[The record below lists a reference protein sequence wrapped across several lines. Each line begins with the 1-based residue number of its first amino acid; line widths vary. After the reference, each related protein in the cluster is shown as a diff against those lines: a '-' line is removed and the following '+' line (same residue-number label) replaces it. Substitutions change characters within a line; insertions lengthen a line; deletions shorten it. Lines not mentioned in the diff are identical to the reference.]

1 MWNEGIEMARTA
13 YALDEALE
21 SGDTGRIIE
30 LADLLSGQVKQEVST
45 RAEAEGWYE
54 EYDRATSHEHWK
66 VDTTVDPYGPVAF
79 PMRAVPASTEN
90 RRGLLEPVYGSGIYD
105 EIEDRA
111 LQRLRRQ
118 AGFRT
123 AADFA
128 NAANIPVKDYQRYE
142 RGAADAIPPQVAGT
156 IARQLASSGVTVP
169 EWLSAAADTGKTNP
183 YARSFKQTLEDGG
196 WRVLEGTSGDVF
208 TLTYEPMFPGV
219 EPEFTVPL
227 DMRGK
232 DLNAPRAWISAARD
246 AAASDMVF
254 WSGGVRKDEPGWV
267 AEEIKRFK
275 EGALAELPQLVE
287 DAMAAAPWLDF
298 TEADVKVPEAAW
310 AFETEDGHQCVAE
323 CHLTDD
329 EDSPWGCAFYFSTYT
344 YSSELRM
351 WQEYD
356 GGMFWGYKNA
366 DDPDLKTEALCA
378 CKYPYS
384 DGDER
389 RIDYGLLD
397 IHGVWDEH
405 GLPFTSTE
413 LGGLHDDTG
422 LDLDAEARQMRDTM
436 LDRDEYAAPVHE
448 EPQGR

>member
-1 MWNEGIEMARTA
+1 MWDEGIEMARTA

-45 RAEAEGWYE
+45 RAEEEGWYE

-90 RRGLLEPVYGSGIYD
+90 WRGLLEPVYGSGIYD

-183 YARSFKQTLEDGG
+183 YARSFKQMLEDEG
-196 WRVLEGTSGDVF
+196 WRVLEGASGDVF
-208 TLTYEPMFPGV
+208 TLTYEPTFPGV

-232 DLNAPRAWISAARD
+232 GLNDPKAWISAARD

-254 WSGGVRKDEPGWV
+254 WAGGVRKDEPGWV

-287 DAMAAAPWLDF
+287 DAM
-298 TEADVKVPEAAW
+298 TEL
-310 AFETEDGHQCVAE
+310 G
-323 CHLTDD
+323 LDD
-329 EDSPWGCAFYFSTYT
+329 EMDGVNLDRDAEDAPLAAYPMTDL
-344 YSSELRM
+344 LREAYEASRSLGM
-351 WQEYD
+351 YPTDAQLERYD
-356 GGMFWGYKNA
+356 TAM
-366 DDPDLKTEALCA
+366 LEI
-378 CKYPYS
+378 
-384 DGDER
+384 ER
-389 RIDYGLLD
+389 RIDESRVSAPSDGLSTYEECEHDLGAD
-397 IHGVWDEH
+397 IR
-405 GLPFTSTE
+405 E
-413 LGGLHDDTG
+413 LSAAVRC
-422 LDLDAEARQMRDTM
+422 AETNRPET
-436 LDRDEYAAPVHE
+436 AAVRE
-448 EPQGR
+448 M

>member
-1 MWNEGIEMARTA
+1 MWDEGIEMARTA

-54 EYDRATSHEHWK
+54 EYDRATSQ
-66 VDTTVDPYGPVAF
+66 
-79 PMRAVPASTEN
+79 N
-90 RRGLLEPVYGSGIYD
+90 

-118 AGFRT
+118 AGFRS

-128 NAANIPVKDYQRYE
+128 EAAGIPVKEYQSYE
-142 RGAADAIPPQVAGT
+142 RGAADAIPPEAAGT
-156 IARQLASSGVTVP
+156 IARQLVSSGVTVP
-169 EWLSAAADTGKTNP
+169 EWLADAADTGKANP

-232 DLNAPRAWISAARD
+232 DLNDPKAWISAARD
-246 AAASDMVF
+246 AAASDTVF

-267 AEEIKRFK
+267 AEEIKLFK

-298 TEADVKVPEAAW
+298 TEVDVKVPEAAW

-323 CHLTDD
+323 CHLTAD

-397 IHGVWDEH
+397 IHGVWDDH
-405 GLPFTSTE
+405 GLPLTPDE
-413 LGGLHDDTG
+413 LGRAREGSA
-422 LDLDAEARQMRDTM
+422 LDLDAEVDELRDVSHGLDAR
-436 LDRDEYAAPVHE
+436 AAPL
-448 EPQGR
+448 PDKSQGR

>member
-1 MWNEGIEMARTA
+1 MWDEGIEMARTA

-54 EYDRATSHEHWK
+54 EYDRATSQE
-66 VDTTVDPYGPVAF
+66 
-79 PMRAVPASTEN
+79 
-90 RRGLLEPVYGSGIYD
+90 
-105 EIEDRA
+105 EIE
-111 LQRLRRQ
+111 
-118 AGFRT
+118 
-123 AADFA
+123 
-128 NAANIPVKDYQRYE
+128 
-142 RGAADAIPPQVAGT
+142 
-156 IARQLASSGVTVP
+156 TVP
-169 EWLSAAADTGKTNP
+169 EWLAAAADTGKANP
-183 YARSFKQTLEDGG
+183 YLRSFKQTLEDGL
-196 WRVLEGTSGDVF
+196 WRVREGVSGDVF
-208 TLTYEPMFPGV
+208 SLTYGPMFPGV

-232 DLNAPRAWISAARD
+232 DLNDPKAWIEAAKD
-246 AAASDMVF
+246 AAASDTVF

-287 DAMAAAPWLDF
+287 VAMAAAPWLDF

-366 DDPDLKTEALCA
+366 DDPELEAEAIGA
-378 CKYPYS
+378 CEYS
-384 DGDER
+384 CGDGDER

-397 IHGVWDEH
+397 THGVWDGH
-405 GLPFTSTE
+405 GLPLTPDE
-413 LGGLHDDTG
+413 LGRAREGSA
-422 LDLDAEARQMRDTM
+422 LDLDAEVDELRDVSHG
-436 LDRDEYAAPVHE
+436 LDAHAAPL
-448 EPQGR
+448 PDKSQGR

>member
-156 IARQLASSGVTVP
+156 IARQLTSSGVTVP

-254 WSGGVRKDEPGWV
+254 
-267 AEEIKRFK
+267 
-275 EGALAELPQLVE
+275 
-287 DAMAAAPWLDF
+287 
-298 TEADVKVPEAAW
+298 
-310 AFETEDGHQCVAE
+310 
-323 CHLTDD
+323 
-329 EDSPWGCAFYFSTYT
+329 
-344 YSSELRM
+344 
-351 WQEYD
+351 
-356 GGMFWGYKNA
+356 
-366 DDPDLKTEALCA
+366 
-378 CKYPYS
+378 
-384 DGDER
+384 
-389 RIDYGLLD
+389 
-397 IHGVWDEH
+397 
-405 GLPFTSTE
+405 
-413 LGGLHDDTG
+413 
-422 LDLDAEARQMRDTM
+422 
-436 LDRDEYAAPVHE
+436 
-448 EPQGR
+448 

>member
-1 MWNEGIEMARTA
+1 
-13 YALDEALE
+13 
-21 SGDTGRIIE
+21 
-30 LADLLSGQVKQEVST
+30 
-45 RAEAEGWYE
+45 
-54 EYDRATSHEHWK
+54 
-66 VDTTVDPYGPVAF
+66 
-79 PMRAVPASTEN
+79 MRAVPASTEN

-142 RGAADAIPPQVAGT
+142 RGTADAIPPQVAGT

-422 LDLDAEARQMRDTM
+422 LDLDTEARQMRDTM

>member
-254 WSGGVRKDEPGWV
+254 WSGG
-267 AEEIKRFK
+267 
-275 EGALAELPQLVE
+275 
-287 DAMAAAPWLDF
+287 
-298 TEADVKVPEAAW
+298 
-310 AFETEDGHQCVAE
+310 
-323 CHLTDD
+323 
-329 EDSPWGCAFYFSTYT
+329 
-344 YSSELRM
+344 
-351 WQEYD
+351 
-356 GGMFWGYKNA
+356 
-366 DDPDLKTEALCA
+366 
-378 CKYPYS
+378 
-384 DGDER
+384 
-389 RIDYGLLD
+389 
-397 IHGVWDEH
+397 
-405 GLPFTSTE
+405 
-413 LGGLHDDTG
+413 LHDDTG
-422 LDLDAEARQMRDTM
+422 LDLDTEARQMRDTM